1 MALLNG
7 ATWLFQLVGL
17 AFVAM
22 VGHLVVAIEIQAE
35 SLRFEGLD
43 MSRGCQHGR
52 NCCEHHALKLL
63 FIVCPVKVAR
73 IN

>member
-22 VGHLVVAIEIQAE
+22 VGHLVVALEIQA
-35 SLRFEGLD
+35 
-43 MSRGCQHGR
+43 
-52 NCCEHHALKLL
+52 N
-63 FIVCPVKVAR
+63 
-73 IN
+73 